1 MPVGAGSIKRAAKLN
16 ADAEAKGSVK
26 EETVKAPVTPKKA
39 TGVKESSTVKKTEA
53 IKKAATTKKAVIV
66 KETAPVKKAA
76 TAKTAEKQ
84 VPGSQVCHL
93 TEELPVYLL

>member
-16 ADAEAKGSVK
+16 ADAEVK
-26 EETVKAPVTPKKA
+26 DAV
-39 TGVKESSTVKKTEA
+39 
-53 IKKAATTKKAVIV
+53 KKAATTKKAVIA

-76 TAKTAEKQ
+76 TAKATEEK
-84 VPGSQVCHL
+84 VSDNQVCHL

>member
-26 EETVKAPVTPKKA
+26 EA
-39 TGVKESSTVKKTEA
+39 TTT
-53 IKKAATTKKAVIV
+53 KKAATTKKAVIA
-66 KETAPVKKAA
+66 KETAPVKKVA
-76 TAKTAEKQ
+76 TAKVTEEQ
-84 VPGSQVCHL
+84 VSGNQVCHL

>member
-16 ADAEAKGSVK
+16 ADAEAKDSV
-26 EETVKAPVTPKKA
+26 
-39 TGVKESSTVKKTEA
+39 
-53 IKKAATTKKAVIV
+53 KKAATTKKAVIA

-76 TAKTAEKQ
+76 TAKSTAKSTAKATEEK
-84 VPGSQVCHL
+84 VSGNQVCHL